1 FDEAPDQNAIELY
14 VARLRKKLEG
24 AESVIV
30 TVRGLGYKLVAGP

>member
-1 FDEAPDQNAIELY
+1 MVFTYNLQ
-14 VARLRKKLEG
+14 RLRKKLEG